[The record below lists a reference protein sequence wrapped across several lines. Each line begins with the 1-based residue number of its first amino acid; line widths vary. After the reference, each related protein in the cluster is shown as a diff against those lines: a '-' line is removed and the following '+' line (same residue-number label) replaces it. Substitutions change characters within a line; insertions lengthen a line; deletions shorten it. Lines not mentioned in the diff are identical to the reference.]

1 MLRDPFIA
9 MAWLSHAI
17 FMEEI
22 MAQFNNVNDFV
33 GSYSGSYDGRHA
45 EVTIMAGAQGVV
57 SFNTLFTVTFTDLDR
72 NEQYQGIAAVQE
84 GAIDTHIFS
93 DFTLN
98 RVAGNGSVYWSK
110 LYLHTWD
117 TSYISGVSVWNN
129 IEFGMSFRR
138 N

>member
-1 MLRDPFIA
+1 
-9 MAWLSHAI
+9 
-17 FMEEI
+17 MEER

-33 GSYSGSYDGRHA
+33 GSYSGSYDGRQA
-45 EVTIMAGAQGVV
+45 EVTIEAGAQGVV

-72 NEQYQGIAAVQE
+72 HEQYQGIATVPE
-84 GAIDTHIFS
+84 GVIDTHIFS

-98 RVAGNGSVYWSK
+98 RVGGSGSVYWSR

-117 TSYISGVSVWNN
+117 TSYMSGVSVWDN

-138 N
+138 D